1 MSRLIVA
8 ASTLAF
14 AVAAMPASATTT
26 LEVVSGPT
34 GQRAV
39 TLPYV
44 GLAGQSFTA
53 FDTDLSAIGFQWEAL
68 NPDHANL
75 PITLSLLAGATLSGN
90 ALFTTSFT
98 LPTSIDDLTATWFDV
113 DVTGWQVTTGES
125 YTLVLST
132 GNSYRNAIVLGP
144 EVNIYTGA
152 VLGGDAYAGGTAL
165 FQNAPYSGFCE
176 TSGLCD
182 LNFRITA
189 ATPQV
194 AVPEPQ
200 SWALMTLGFG
210 LLGGALR
217 AGKRRTAIRFA

>member
-1 MSRLIVA
+1 MVNAYLAPA
-8 ASTLAF
+8 ALALALF
-14 AVAAMPASATTT
+14 TVPASAAT

-68 NPDHANL
+68 NPTNVNA
-75 PITLSLLAGATLSGN
+75 PITLSLLAGETLDGT

-98 LPTSIDDLTATWFDV
+98 LPDAVADRTPTWFDV
-113 DVTGWQVTTGES
+113 DVSGWQVVTGES

-132 GNSYRNAIVLGP
+132 NSYRNGVVLGP
-144 EVNIYTGA
+144 EINIYTGE
-152 VLGGDAYAGGTAL
+152 VLGTDAYAGGTAL

-189 ATPQV
+189 TTPQA

-200 SWALMTLGFG
+200 SWALLTLGFG
-210 LLGGALR
+210 LLGGTLR
-217 AGKRRTAIRFA
+217 AGKRRAAIHFA

>member
-1 MSRLIVA
+1 MFTKLLVPGIVA
-8 ASTLAF
+8 LTL
-14 AVAAMPASATTT
+14 AAMPAAAET

-53 FDTDLSAIGFQWEAL
+53 FDTDLSSIGFQWEAL
-68 NPDHANL
+68 NPGSANA
-75 PITLSLLAGATLSGN
+75 PITLSLLSGETLEGT

-98 LPTSIDDLTATWFDV
+98 LPASIDDRTATWFDV
-113 DVTGWQVTTGES
+113 DVSGWDVTAGEVC
-125 YTLVLST
+125 TLVLST
-132 GNSYRNAIVLGP
+132 DSYRNGIVLGP
-144 EVNIYTGA
+144 EINIYTGE

-165 FQNAPYSGFCE
+165 FQSEPYSGFCA

-189 ATPQV
+189 DTPAA
-194 AVPEPQ
+194 AVPEPA
-200 SWALMTLGFG
+200 SWAMMLLGFG
-210 LLGGALR
+210 LLGAVRRSRPR
-217 AGKRRTAIRFA
+217 AVSFA

>member
-1 MSRLIVA
+1 MLNKMLAAGAAALVMA
-8 ASTLAF
+8 ASP
-14 AVAAMPASATTT
+14 AAASTT
-26 LEVVSGPT
+26 LEVISGPT

-39 TLPYV
+39 TLPFV

-53 FDTDLSAIGFQWEAL
+53 FDTDLSSIGFQWEAL
-68 NPDHANL
+68 NPDHVNA
-75 PITLSLLAGATLSGN
+75 PITLSLLSGETLDGA

-98 LPTSIDDLTATWFDV
+98 LPTSINDRTATWFDV
-113 DVTGWQVTTGES
+113 DVSGWTVTTGEQ

-132 GNSYRNAIVLGP
+132 DSYRNGVVLGP
-144 EVNIYTGA
+144 EINIFTGE

-189 ATPQV
+189 SSPQA

-200 SWALMTLGFG
+200 SWALMLAGFG
-210 LLGGALR
+210 LLGTVLR
-217 AGKRRTAIRFA
+217 TSRRRVAVNFA

>member
-1 MSRLIVA
+1 MVNISLAPA
-8 ASTLAF
+8 ALAL
-14 AVAAMPASATTT
+14 ALVTVPASAAT

-53 FDTDLSAIGFQWEAL
+53 FDTDLGSVGFQWEAL
-68 NPDHANL
+68 NPTHVNA
-75 PITLSLLAGATLSGN
+75 PITLSLLAGETLDGT

-98 LPTSIDDLTATWFDV
+98 LPDAVADRTPTWFDV
-113 DVTGWQVTTGES
+113 DVSGWQVVTGES

-132 GNSYRNAIVLGP
+132 DSYRNGVVLGP
-144 EVNIYTGA
+144 EINIYTGE
-152 VLGGDAYAGGTAL
+152 VLGTDAYAGGTAL
-165 FQNAPYSGFCE
+165 FRNAPYSGFCE

-189 ATPQV
+189 TTPQA

-200 SWALMTLGFG
+200 SWALLTLGFG
-210 LLGGALR
+210 LLGGTLR
-217 AGKRRTAIRFA
+217 AGKRRVVLRFA